1 MAGTDL
7 LFQCLEWTK
16 QMIDKKQEVVVDIR
30 VGDFKFSFDNKK
42 SIQTKHKSPS
52 QLRRNFERQEEF
64 KVKQTKYKIEASEEN
79 EEIKEILT
87 KPETIQKES
96 WDVETQTNTAE
107 ISNQETQTSLYLE
120 ETGTQTD
127 EVDDLHLVRD
137 SLNLNEKGE
146 IMIDKNETIVELKFS
161 HGMDTWN
168 QVNEHIREVLKMK
181 MKSRAWLTNTGPH
194 FKIIAFV
201 MEKCEYERWKY
212 ETLNWENIAKSV
224 KTSRIYR

>member
-16 QMIDKKQEVVVDIR
+16 QMIDKKQEVVMDIR

-42 SIQTKHKSPS
+42 SNPTKHKSPS

-64 KVKQTKYKIEASEEN
+64 KEKQTKYKIEASEEN
-79 EEIKEILT
+79 EGSKETPIK
-87 KPETIQKES
+87 PDTIQKES
-96 WDVETQTNTAE
+96 LDVETQTNVLE
-107 ISNQETQTSLYLE
+107 IINQETQTSLHTE
-120 ETGTQTD
+120 ELGTQTD
-127 EVDDLHLVRD
+127 EMDDLHLVRD

-146 IMIDKNETIVELKFS
+146 IIIDKNETIVELKFS
-161 HGMDTWN
+161 HGMESWK

-181 MKSRAWLTNTGPH
+181 MKSKAWLTNSGPH

-201 MEKCEYERWKY
+201 MDRGEYERWKY
-212 ETLNWENIAKSV
+212 ETLNWESIAKSV